1 MEGLMIN
8 SVDLLEDYGYDIETI
23 IIRTAPTPKTKYMDI
38 TGMDGSLDYTEQD
51 GIIRY
56 KSGTMQVKL
65 SKQADMPEHYQK
77 TMCIKQLCHG
87 KKCQIVFPYDL
98 DFYLSGRI
106 SVKESCD
113 GYWSSVELTITYD
126 PYRYKREL
134 TYREIT
140 VSGKTGLLCY
150 NLQRNVIP
158 DIQCSAAMT
167 VTFSGKT
174 YNLASGENSISEII
188 FTAGENLLEFIGTG
202 TVAVS
207 YQEASL

>member
-23 IIRTAPTPKTKYMDI
+23 IIRTTPTPKTKYIDI

-113 GYWSSVELTITYD
+113 GHWSSVELTITYD
-126 PYRYKREL
+126 PY
-134 TYREIT
+134 
-140 VSGKTGLLCY
+140 GKTELLCY

-158 DIQCSAAMT
+158 NIQCSSAMT

-174 YNLASGENSISEII
+174 YTLASGENSISEII

>member
-1 MEGLMIN
+1 MER
-8 SVDLLEDYGYDIETI
+8 SV
-23 IIRTAPTPKTKYMDI
+23 
-38 TGMDGSLDYTEQD
+38 
-51 GIIRY
+51 
-56 KSGTMQVKL
+56 
-65 SKQADMPEHYQK
+65 
-77 TMCIKQLCHG
+77 
-87 KKCQIVFPYDL
+87 QIVFPYDL

-140 VSGKTGLLCY
+140 VSGKTELLCY

-167 VTFSGKT
+167 VTFPERHILLHLEKIVFRRSSSRQEKT
-174 YNLASGENSISEII
+174 CL
-188 FTAGENLLEFIGTG
+188 NLLAQEQL
-202 TVAVS
+202 AVS

>member
-1 MEGLMIN
+1 
-8 SVDLLEDYGYDIETI
+8 
-23 IIRTAPTPKTKYMDI
+23 
-38 TGMDGSLDYTEQD
+38 
-51 GIIRY
+51 
-56 KSGTMQVKL
+56 
-65 SKQADMPEHYQK
+65 
-77 TMCIKQLCHG
+77 
-87 KKCQIVFPYDL
+87 
-98 DFYLSGRI
+98 
-106 SVKESCD
+106 
-113 GYWSSVELTITYD
+113 
-126 PYRYKREL
+126 L

-140 VSGKTGLLCY
+140 VSGKTELLCY

-174 YNLASGENSISEII
+174 YTLASGENSISEII

>member
-23 IIRTAPTPKTKYMDI
+23 IIRTAPTPKTKYIDI

-87 KKCQIVFPYDL
+87 KKCQIVFPYDP
-98 DFYLSGRI
+98 DFYLLGRI

-113 GYWSSVELTITYD
+113 GHWSSVELTITYD

-134 TYREIT
+134 TYRKVN
-140 VSGKTGLLCY
+140 VSGKAELLCY
-150 NLQRNVIP
+150 NLQRSAIP
-158 DIQCSAAMT
+158 DIQCSADMT
-167 VTFSGKT
+167 AVFSGKT
-174 YNLASGENSISEII
+174 YALSSGENCIQEII
-188 FTAGENLLEFIGTG
+188 FSAGDNLLELIGTG